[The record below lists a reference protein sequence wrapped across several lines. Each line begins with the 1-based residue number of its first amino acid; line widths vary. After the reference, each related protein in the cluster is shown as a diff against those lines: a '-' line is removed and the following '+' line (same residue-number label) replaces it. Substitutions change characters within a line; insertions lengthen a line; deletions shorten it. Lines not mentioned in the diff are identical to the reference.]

1 MGPEKRM
8 KGVNMDEKGHVY
20 GFEKLKVWK
29 NSRLFSIKIY
39 KLSMNFPSD
48 EKFGLISQIRRATVS
63 ITANIAE
70 GSSRFSKKDFARFVQ
85 ISYGSLME
93 VLSHAYLAYDLKYIN
108 NEDLGDIRYE
118 AYQISNQLNALHKS
132 LN

>member
-1 MGPEKRM
+1 
-8 KGVNMDEKGHVY
+8 MDEKGHVY

-29 NSRLFSIKIY
+29 NSRIFSTKIY

-63 ITANIAE
+63 VTANIAE

-93 VLSHAYLAYDLKYIN
+93 VLSHAYLAYDLKYMN
-108 NEDLGDIRYE
+108 NKELDDIKYE